1 MLVPTRNSAWLCVIA
16 SGPLSFPAGIV
27 EFRESQA
34 ADAIN
39 AAPIVVFKIMQQF
52 TTSIDPLDARA
63 QGLQPSFNVLVAS
76 IDLTDV
82 VDDRLAF
89 C

>member
-1 MLVPTRNSAWLCVIA
+1 
-16 SGPLSFPAGIV
+16 
-27 EFRESQA
+27 
-34 ADAIN
+34 
-39 AAPIVVFKIMQQF
+39 MQQF
-52 TTSIDPLDARA
+52 TTSIDPFDARA